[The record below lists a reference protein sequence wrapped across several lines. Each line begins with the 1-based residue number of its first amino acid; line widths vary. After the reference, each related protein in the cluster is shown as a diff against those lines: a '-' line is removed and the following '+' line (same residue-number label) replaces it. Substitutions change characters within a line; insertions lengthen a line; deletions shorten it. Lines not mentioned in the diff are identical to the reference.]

1 MLLLFV
7 SKLKANPSKH
17 MRDLG
22 EFNDFPVKKPD
33 KEKCRF
39 QKQRKYVTDSLAET
53 GSPRSGPKPID
64 TPKKEKDIV
73 IKM

>member
-1 MLLLFV
+1 
-7 SKLKANPSKH
+7 
-17 MRDLG
+17 MRDWG
-22 EFNDFPVKKPD
+22 EFHDFPVKKPD

-53 GSPRSGPKPID
+53 GSPRSGPNPID

-73 IKM
+73 KDVRFRIPDPKLGEIV